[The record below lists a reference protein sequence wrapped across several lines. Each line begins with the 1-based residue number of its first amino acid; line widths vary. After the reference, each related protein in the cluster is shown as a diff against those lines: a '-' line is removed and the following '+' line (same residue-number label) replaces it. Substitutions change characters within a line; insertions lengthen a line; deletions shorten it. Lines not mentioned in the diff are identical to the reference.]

1 MPSSTEDSQLE
12 GIVLQ
17 IFEKM
22 DVKVDPQNVEA
33 YHWLKSNKVFKGVII
48 KLPKRKNADKK
59 CKELREI
66 FLNILIKFSGC

>member
-1 MPSSTEDSQLE
+1 
-12 GIVLQ
+12 
-17 IFEKM
+17 M

-33 YHWLKSNKVFKGVII
+33 YHWLKSNQVFKKVII
-48 KLPKRKNADKK
+48 KLPKRKDADKK